1 MDLPSL
7 LSCKRQ
13 INYLSLS
20 RIGLQLSCTREA
32 IKRESGESPEQSRCC
47 KFIFWLRAI
56 DFIATGKQIPGR
68 RSQQEQVRRP
78 TMQTRFTAFEEKALS
93 LMNRTIPS
101 IISFITLIQ
110 RKYNLQIN
118 SAKFIDVSG
127 RSDFARTF

>member
-32 IKRESGESPEQSRCC
+32 IKGNQVKVLNSPAAVSSFLVASNRLYSHW
-47 KFIFWLRAI
+47 K
-56 DFIATGKQIPGR
+56 GIPGR

-78 TMQTRFTAFEEKALS
+78 TMQTRFTAFEEKAMS
-93 LMNRTIPS
+93 LMNRTIRPS
-101 IISFITLIQ
+101 FHSPF
-110 RKYNLQIN
+110 
-118 SAKFIDVSG
+118 
-127 RSDFARTF
+127 

>member
-47 KFIFWLRAI
+47 KFIFWLR
-56 DFIATGKQIPGR
+56 GKSDESNEPD
-68 RSQQEQVRRP
+68 
-78 TMQTRFTAFEEKALS
+78 
-93 LMNRTIPS
+93 NPS
-101 IISFITLIQ
+101 IISFTILIQ
-110 RKYNLQIN
+110 RKCVLIN
-118 SAKFIDVSG
+118 KLCQVYYDV
-127 RSDFARTF
+127 RSK

>member
-78 TMQTRFTAFEEKALS
+78 TMQTRFTAFEEKAMS
-93 LMNRTIPS
+93 L
-101 IISFITLIQ
+101 
-110 RKYNLQIN
+110 IN
-118 SAKFIDVSG
+118 SAKFIMMSG
-127 RSDFARTF
+127 RSEFARTSFYIMNRLKENNEKEYFY

>member
-68 RSQQEQVRRP
+68 RSQQLP
-78 TMQTRFTAFEEKALS
+78 GDITGDSGTMQTRFTAFEEKAMS
-93 LMNRTIPS
+93 LMNRTIRPS
-101 IISFITLIQ
+101 FHSPF
-110 RKYNLQIN
+110 
-118 SAKFIDVSG
+118 
-127 RSDFARTF
+127 